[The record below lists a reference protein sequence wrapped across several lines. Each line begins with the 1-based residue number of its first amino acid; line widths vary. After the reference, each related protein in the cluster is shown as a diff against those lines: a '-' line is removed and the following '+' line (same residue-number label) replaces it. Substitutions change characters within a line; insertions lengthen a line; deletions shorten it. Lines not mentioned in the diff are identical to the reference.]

1 MGSSD
6 YVSVDCNT
14 RIVDVTVEDINDLHE
29 IDKTTFLLTTRLEL
43 VSAVSGSLSASRRRS
58 LEVVETNQNC
68 VNISVSWRIV

>member
-1 MGSSD
+1 M
-6 YVSVDCNT
+6 
-14 RIVDVTVEDINDLHE
+14 TVKDINDLHE

-68 VNISVSWRIV
+68 VNISVSLEDCLGK